1 MPEITNE
8 KALELLTA
16 LRDEA
21 GHAVTPDDKIALTL
35 VISLLESQAS
45 EAK

>member
-8 KALELLTA
+8 KSLELLTA

-21 GHAVTPDDKIALTL
+21 GHAVTPDDKEALTL
-35 VISLLESQAS
+35 AISLLESQIS
-45 EAK
+45 EKK

>member
-21 GHAVTPDDKIALTL
+21 GHAVTPNDKVALTL
-35 VISLLESQAS
+35 VISLLESQIS
-45 EAK
+45 EEK